1 MKIVRRRTIASTQDE
16 LRRLAAAGAPDGT
29 VVWADVQTGGR
40 GRLGRR
46 WRSPKGG
53 LYASWLLR
61 PRFAPAR
68 LAELSLACGEALA
81 AALRGFGAATTVK
94 PPNDVLALGADG
106 KARKLCGI
114 LCEASGTGTTLDW
127 VIVGFGVNV
136 NNPPPLKRA
145 TSLREVA
152 GRRVAVPSVLRA
164 CLARL
169 SRARRAGDFL

>member
-1 MKIVRRRTIASTQDE
+1 MKIVRLKTVDSTQDE
-16 LRRLAAAGAPDGT
+16 LRRRAAAGAPDGT
-29 VVWADVQTGGR
+29 VVTAEAQTGGR

-61 PRFAPAR
+61 PRFAPER
-68 LAELSLACGEALA
+68 LGELSSACGEALA
-81 AALRGFGAATTVK
+81 AALRGFGAATAVK
-94 PPNDVLALGADG
+94 PPNDVLAACADG

-114 LCEASGTGTTLDW
+114 LCEASGSAGRLDW

-136 NNPPPLKRA
+136 NNPAPLRRA
-145 TSLREVA
+145 TSLRA
-152 GRRVAVPSVLRA
+152 LTGRRTPVDAVLRA
-164 CLARL
+164 CLRRL